1 MPPNA
6 SEPESGSVMA
16 HAAIFSSVISS
27 GSQRS
32 FCASVP
38 RLMMVA
44 APRPRLTDAVLS
56 NPMLTRAISDTNT
69 AIIDPCAPPPKPPE
83 SSGFSSGT
91 SSRCSP
97 FCLARSRSSIFLTDS
112 AAMASRP
119 NWLNSLRTIGY
130 GDISPVSNSSRCGRI
145 SLSTNCR
152 TALWT
157 IRSVSDHSIMAPLTL
172 GALVGGDDG
181 GAAQPDV
188 VLQCGADVVDLT
200 LVGCPAQLPGQFGA
214 LRQAGGAQRV
224 PLGDQAAGRVDHPAT
239 PVGGVVVVDQLR

>member
-27 GSQRS
+27 GSQLS

-44 APRPRLTDAVLS
+44 APKPRLTDAVLS
-56 NPMLTRAISDTNT
+56 SPMLTRAISDTST
-69 AIIDPCAPPPKPPE
+69 AIIDPCAPPPKPPDMLE
-83 SSGFSSGT
+83 FSSG
-91 SSRCSP
+91 SSAAGAP

-119 NWLNSLRTIGY
+119 NWLHSLRAIRY
-130 GDISPVSNSSRCGRI
+130 GDSSPVSNSSTCGRI

-152 TALWT
+152 TASRT

-172 GALVGGDDG
+172 GALIRGDDAA
-181 GAAQPDV
+181 AAQSDV

-200 LVGCPAQLPGQFGA
+200 LVGRPTQLPGQFGA
-214 LRQAGGAQRV
+214 LRQAGRAQRV
-224 PLGDQAAGRVDHPAT
+224 PL
-239 PVGGVVVVDQLR
+239 